1 MCQFF
6 KGVLVIFSN
15 GSFFPVRLRA
25 ALAATPRNQ
34 RAGAVAR
41 LLRALVNELIR
52 ERSPQGEKGE
62 SGERMC
68 KARKGRNERK
78 KGREFR

>member
-1 MCQFF
+1 MSVFQRRSCYLFQR
-6 KGVLVIFSN
+6 VILPCSAARGTGCDTEKSESRRC
-15 GSFFPVRLRA
+15 GSA
-25 ALAATPRNQ
+25 AAC
-34 RAGAVAR
+34 
-41 LLRALVNELIR
+41 LVNELIR

-68 KARKGRNERK
+68 KARKGRNERN